1 MIFFLKEP
9 LDNLLDLQREYQ
21 RFVQRMAKNN
31 QLTIAEWQLL
41 QRIADGKNSQ
51 ELLAE
56 DLRLDTSTLSRQ
68 LSKLTTKAFVK
79 ISKVANQN
87 NVKTRKSYQYHL
99 SEIGQRVLSQMNTD
113 FKEFGQK
120 VFAQWTGEEKNFLKI
135 LINRLTQSM
144 RQVTLD

>member
-21 RFVQRMAKNN
+21 RFVQKMAKNN

-87 NVKTRKSYQYHL
+87 NVKTRKSYQYQDRK
-99 SEIGQRVLSQMNTD
+99 SV
-113 FKEFGQK
+113 
-120 VFAQWTGEEKNFLKI
+120 V
-135 LINRLTQSM
+135 
-144 RQVTLD
+144 